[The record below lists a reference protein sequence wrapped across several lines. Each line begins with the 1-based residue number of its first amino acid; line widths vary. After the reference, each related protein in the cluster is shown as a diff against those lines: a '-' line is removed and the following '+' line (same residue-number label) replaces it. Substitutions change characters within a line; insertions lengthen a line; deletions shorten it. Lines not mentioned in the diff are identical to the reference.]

1 MPPSL
6 RRRPRRLWAFAFL
19 LGSGCSERPSPALAR
34 APEPLVYR
42 LPPDVVG
49 DLFVG
54 QLGPA
59 FATVNKIEGR
69 EVTARDGRALAP
81 PAPPPRLY
89 VVDGNNHRVLAWR
102 DAAGFQS
109 GASAD
114 LVLGQADLRLA
125 FNGCTL
131 TTADTLCTPRD
142 VTVDGAGNVYV
153 SDTGH
158 HRGLEYDRPYDTD
171 RTADRVFGQ
180 SGSFFTSTPN
190 QGAAAPTASTMNGPA
205 GVALAPSGALLV
217 VDSGNNR
224 VLRFDAPL
232 ISATANAV
240 LGQPDLLQSWVNW
253 PDDRGLQFPSQVA
266 VDPNSRRV
274 YVADTN
280 NHRVLA
286 WP

>member
-6 RRRPRRLWAFAFL
+6 RRLWMLAL
-19 LGSGCSERPSPALAR
+19 LLASAACSERTQPALAQVLG
-34 APEPLVYR
+34 PLVYR
-42 LPPDVVG
+42 LPPDAAG
-49 DLFVG
+49 DLFMG

-69 EVTARDGRALAP
+69 EVNAPDGMAIDRSAT
-81 PAPPPRLY
+81 PPRLY
-89 VVDGNNHRVLAWR
+89 VVDSNNHRVLAWR

-158 HRGLEYDRPYDTD
+158 HRVLEYDRPFDTD

-180 SGSFFTSTPN
+180 SGSFFTPTPN

-224 VLRFDAPL
+224 VLRFDPPVLPSPAH
-232 ISATANAV
+232 AV
-240 LGQPDLLQSWVNW
+240 LGPPDLQQSWVNW
-253 PDDRGLQFPSQVA
+253 PDDHGLQFPSQVA
-266 VDPNSRRV
+266 VDPASLRV

-280 NHRVLA
+280 NH
-286 WP
+286 